1 LRKRL
6 SANEPM
12 KRSPLLTV
20 LLAIALFVSGFIVR
34 GLFFDDPVASDQRV
48 AESIDN
54 NKRLDEEIAR
64 LQTEKAQ
71 LENQLARLEEAQTEP
86 SAATQAAP
94 KSFRIQ
100 SGGAGTAAISLSSAE
115 SPFSD
120 DRFQK
125 MMQAQVDRQLDIY
138 SARLNLS
145 DQQRSKLQEMMLL
158 RFMQMG
164 RRLGGDDAQD
174 DTPRITQNDIDDL
187 AAEILNEP
195 QLDEYNEMRNQ
206 EIASRSEMMATAQL
220 SQIAPQLGLSEDQK
234 NQAYGIYYEQSLDL
248 GSGISDP
255 VAYQES
261 REQANERIME
271 ILDDKQ
277 KAIFETINQQQGP
290 GGMANF
296 TVIAE

>member
-1 LRKRL
+1 
-6 SANEPM
+6 M
-12 KRSPLLTV
+12 KRSPLPTV

-34 GLFFDDPVASDQRV
+34 GLLIEDSISTIQGSDSADADTDLSEQ
-48 AESIDN
+48 
-54 NKRLDEEIAR
+54 IAR
-64 LQTEKAQ
+64 LQTEKAE
-71 LENQLARLEEAQTEP
+71 LENQLASLKRSE
-86 SAATQAAP
+86 AATTTETKSPA
-94 KSFRIQ
+94 KSFHIK
-100 SGGAGTAAISLSSAE
+100 SGGVGTAAIALTSE
-115 SPFSD
+115 QDPFSSE
-120 DRFQK
+120 RFQK

-138 SARLNLS
+138 SARLNLN
-145 DQQRSKLQEMMLL
+145 DDQRSKLQEMMLL

-164 RRLGGDDAQD
+164 RRFSHGDEEASQD
-174 DTPRITQNDIDDL
+174 ETPRITQRDIDDL

-195 QLDEYNEMRNQ
+195 QLGEYNEMRNQ

-220 SQIAPQLGLSEDQK
+220 SQIAPQLGLSEEQK
-234 NQAYGIYYEQSLDL
+234 NQAYGIYYDQSLDL

-290 GGMANF
+290 GRMANF